1 MGDVG
6 RVEFGVEWSD
16 FAPDGTL
23 RERAEFL
30 AKQKYSQME
39 FIRKR

>member
-1 MGDVG
+1 LGI
-6 RVEFGVEWSD
+6 EWLD
-16 FAPDGTL
+16 FALDETL

-30 AKQKYSQME
+30 AKQKYSQPA